1 MKDIIFVCV
10 TFSIII
16 IDLFVVQLYITG
28 VQLLLE
34 KNRLWIFFFLIWAGI
49 VLVQTVFYSWLP
61 GRMGAEISYL
71 DGGIVLE
78 DGALIRNCGLIIL
91 VHDMGIGLALLKHFW
106 NVIRRKEKFQAK
118 LFWTELLIGILLCF
132 VAVLLI
138 RNEYVVNFE
147 GGELFAKIV
156 TALLAAAGA
165 GVVLAGIK
173 MYFSEKKSTEKKSI
187 EKQSAD
193 AAGEPG
199 KASSGTAGGHMEKR
213 LCYCSSCARYFII
226 SPDKACPKCQGKL
239 ISSVVTEEEWNRS
252 SAEQKEAFKKSIAA
266 MSCAAAEG
274 QNKSTSQKAGQPQ
287 EVRQP
292 QDTSTAQKEKALK
305 KSDKPKSKSILGALF
320 FILVVGVLVFLN
332 FRPYDGACTDYESAG
347 KKVYKQI
354 SQYDS
359 DVYVS
364 YHSDHYNRI
373 IGINDDINNI
383 MKAACQNNGN
393 PQEGDHLAMNATW
406 TGGEYAAVEQKDG
419 THNLNIQ
426 LEMSYETTKEQEKEL
441 KDKVDAV
448 LAKLDLDGASE
459 YEKVR
464 AIYNYICSNV
474 VYDYDHLNDNSYRLQ
489 YTAYAAAINGTA
501 VCSGVADLF
510 YYMATAAGL
519 EARITVNDI
528 HAWNIVKVDG
538 KYYYLDPTW
547 DLGINES
554 EYRYFL
560 KGESDFVDI
569 MNGPEHAAHRES
581 VMAGFLVG
589 PKHPLTNIEKEYD
602 ISENAYG
609 I

>member
-1 MKDIIFVCV
+1 
-10 TFSIII
+10 
-16 IDLFVVQLYITG
+16 
-28 VQLLLE
+28 
-34 KNRLWIFFFLIWAGI
+34 
-49 VLVQTVFYSWLP
+49 
-61 GRMGAEISYL
+61 
-71 DGGIVLE
+71 
-78 DGALIRNCGLIIL
+78 
-91 VHDMGIGLALLKHFW
+91 
-106 NVIRRKEKFQAK
+106 
-118 LFWTELLIGILLCF
+118 
-132 VAVLLI
+132 
-138 RNEYVVNFE
+138 
-147 GGELFAKIV
+147 
-156 TALLAAAGA
+156 
-165 GVVLAGIK
+165 
-173 MYFSEKKSTEKKSI
+173 
-187 EKQSAD
+187 
-193 AAGEPG
+193 
-199 KASSGTAGGHMEKR
+199 
-213 LCYCSSCARYFII
+213 
-226 SPDKACPKCQGKL
+226 
-239 ISSVVTEEEWNRS
+239 
-252 SAEQKEAFKKSIAA
+252 
-266 MSCAAAEG
+266 
-274 QNKSTSQKAGQPQ
+274 
-287 EVRQP
+287 
-292 QDTSTAQKEKALK
+292 
-305 KSDKPKSKSILGALF
+305 
-320 FILVVGVLVFLN
+320 
-332 FRPYDGACTDYESAG
+332 
-347 KKVYKQI
+347 
-354 SQYDS
+354 
-359 DVYVS
+359 
-364 YHSDHYNRI
+364 
-373 IGINDDINNI
+373 

-419 THNLNIQ
+419 THNINIQ

-474 VYDYDHLNDNSYRLQ
+474 VYDYEHLNDSSYRLQ

-528 HAWNIVKVDG
+528 NAWNIVKVDG

-560 KGESDFVDI
+560 KGENDFVDI

-581 VMAGFLVG
+581 VMAGLLLS

>member
-1 MKDIIFVCV
+1 
-10 TFSIII
+10 
-16 IDLFVVQLYITG
+16 
-28 VQLLLE
+28 
-34 KNRLWIFFFLIWAGI
+34 
-49 VLVQTVFYSWLP
+49 
-61 GRMGAEISYL
+61 
-71 DGGIVLE
+71 
-78 DGALIRNCGLIIL
+78 
-91 VHDMGIGLALLKHFW
+91 
-106 NVIRRKEKFQAK
+106 
-118 LFWTELLIGILLCF
+118 
-132 VAVLLI
+132 
-138 RNEYVVNFE
+138 
-147 GGELFAKIV
+147 
-156 TALLAAAGA
+156 
-165 GVVLAGIK
+165 
-173 MYFSEKKSTEKKSI
+173 
-187 EKQSAD
+187 
-193 AAGEPG
+193 
-199 KASSGTAGGHMEKR
+199 MEKR
-213 LCYCSSCARYFII
+213 LCYCTACESFFII
-226 SPDKACPKCQGKL
+226 SPDKTCPKCQGKM
-239 ISSVVTEEEWNRS
+239 ISSVITEEEWKRS
-252 SAEQKEAFKKSIAA
+252 NAEQKTAYKNSLTAVSNTTVDGQKKHTDQNIRPTQEAK
-266 MSCAAAEG
+266 
-274 QNKSTSQKAGQPQ
+274 T
-287 EVRQP
+287 VH
-292 QDTSTAQKEKALK
+292 KEKSRNQSA
-305 KSDKPKSKSILGALF
+305 KSNWKSILGK
-320 FILVVGVLVFLN
+320 ILLVLAVGFAAFMIL
-332 FRPYDGACTDYESAG
+332 RPYDGACTDYVSAG
-347 KKVYKQI
+347 KKIYKQI
-354 SQYDS
+354 SKYDS

-364 YHSDHYNRI
+364 YHSDHYNPI

-441 KDKVDAV
+441 KDKVDGI

-510 YYMATAAGL
+510 YYMTTAAGL

-560 KGESDFVDI
+560 KGESDFVNI
-569 MNGPEHAAHRES
+569 MNGPEHAAHREC